1 MIERLSGI
9 VAEVRGARFII
20 RQERVRP
27 KAFSKAPTMCSMVQV
42 GLNYR
47 FGFNLLRTLLKTGT
61 ICARP
66 ARGAQDHAGQALLFP
81 RRRYRRIY
89 LSLTVL
95 RDQGLSIC
103 IIKRASHMDQNL
115 ENLIRERA
123 YEIWTSHGCVH
134 GQADQHWLAAER
146 EILTASTAT
155 LPGKPGPQKK
165 RPLPARS
172 KITKTLARAG

>member
-1 MIERLSGI
+1 
-9 VAEVRGARFII
+9 
-20 RQERVRP
+20 
-27 KAFSKAPTMCSMVQV
+27 
-42 GLNYR
+42 
-47 FGFNLLRTLLKTGT
+47 
-61 ICARP
+61 
-66 ARGAQDHAGQALLFP
+66 
-81 RRRYRRIY
+81 
-89 LSLTVL
+89 
-95 RDQGLSIC
+95 
-103 IIKRASHMDQNL
+103 MDQNL

-165 RPLPARS
+165 RPLPALS